1 MLIKNLVKHG
11 NSWALVIDKP
21 ILDLLN
27 FDPERPV
34 EITTDGQTLVIAPA
48 KPPERQAKFNAALEK
63 TNRRFGK
70 ALKKLAE

>member
-1 MLIKNLVKHG
+1 MIKNLVKHG

-21 ILDLLN
+21 ILDLLK
-27 FDPERPV
+27 FDPEHPL

-48 KPPERQAKFNAALEK
+48 KSTERQTKFKAALAK
-63 TNRRFGK
+63 TNLRYGK